1 MKRVVKFTTDD
12 GVREFDTEVECLR
25 YEAMLRIADTLDG
38 SSRLHTGLDMEDIE
52 AIFFHLAEHKEDV
65 AYLLGLKVND
75 QDDSQKVQ
83 FAE

>member
-12 GVREFDTEVECLR
+12 GAREFDTDIECLR
-25 YEAMLRIADTLDG
+25 YEAMARVLESLEGSARI
-38 SSRLHTGLDMEDIE
+38 HTGLDMEDLE
-52 AIFFHLAEHKEDV
+52 AIFGHLAEHKEDV